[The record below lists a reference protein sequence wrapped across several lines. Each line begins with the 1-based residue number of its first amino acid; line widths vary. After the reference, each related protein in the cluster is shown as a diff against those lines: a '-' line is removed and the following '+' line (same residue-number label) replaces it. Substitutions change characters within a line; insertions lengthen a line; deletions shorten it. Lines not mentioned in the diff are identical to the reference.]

1 MTSRFELN
9 DIDHNSGTVIGASE
23 GPVLTGSG
31 AQVTNSEV
39 DQLSA
44 DQVAGDKFT
53 ADTMLVLQIAGQEAG
68 RRVRAMQWFS
78 TRRLSAL
85 AACFVEPD
93 GFVQAQAVLAEKQSV
108 LIAGPAGAGRLTAA
122 AMLLHRVGGASRIR
136 QVDIDLGDEGQPVL
150 DTDQVRQG
158 ESLLLD
164 LSTVDLPD
172 YLRAI
177 RELGALVDRVAE
189 VGSLLAVVLPDYER
203 QVPSSNLRGLRVE
216 LLLTP
221 RLARDV
227 FEFHLKARGVSP
239 GGSNP
244 LLTAMF
250 DHPRAGEL
258 AELAHLVAESMAT
271 TGGWDESLVVAL
283 GALSNWSA
291 ELTETFA
298 EHPDA
303 AWRSLLLSAALL
315 SGCPSDA
322 VFEADRELARLLE
335 FPDVEEHPF
344 ARPGLTERLA
354 DIGAEIVDGRVR
366 FSRPRYADAVLNHVW
381 RNFPGLRSM
390 LARWIEQLPRLAR
403 TSLVDGDRTV
413 LADRFTT
420 LSLRH
425 GMVNDLLQAARGWAS
440 VGDNR
445 TTALAVQVLGTA
457 VLDPA
462 SGWQFRR
469 RVYAW
474 ARDGS
479 VSPRLA
485 GVVMSVCENVLGPAY
500 PEAAMVRLHHLTR
513 HRDETIGLAAVE
525 ALLRLV
531 SGPQTR
537 SWLLGRVVARL
548 DNGEPGRDV
557 ELFGRL
563 VDPTLPYG
571 ATELDLIRVGW
582 RGALA
587 RPESVPL
594 LWAWLSA
601 STEIGLDLLVSACDG
616 RTALLGRLRAAAV
629 AWVAEDPAS
638 RRQAGL
644 LLDTKIDSAMG
655 LARPASGREE

>member
-1 MTSRFELN
+1 MTPPTG
-9 DIDHNSGTVIGASE
+9 IDHNEGTVIGSSE
-23 GPVLTGSG
+23 GPVQTGSG
-31 AQVTNSEV
+31 AQVTGSDIE
-39 DQLSA
+39 QLSM

-53 ADTMLVLQIAGQEAG
+53 ADTMLFLQIAGQQAG
-68 RRVRAMQWFS
+68 RRVRALQWFS
-78 TRRLSAL
+78 AQRLTTLS
-85 AACFVEPD
+85 ACFVEPQ
-93 GFVQAQAVLAEKQSV
+93 GFAKAQAVLTEKHSV

-136 QVDIDLGDEGQPVL
+136 QVDIDLGDEEQPML
-150 DTDQVRQG
+150 DPGQVRQG
-158 ESLLLD
+158 EPLLLD

-172 YLRAI
+172 YLRVT
-177 RELGALVDRVAE
+177 RELGPLLDRVAE
-189 VGSLLAVVLPDYER
+189 VGSLLAVVLPGYER
-203 QVPSSNLRGLRVE
+203 QLPNSDLRGLRVE

-221 RLARDV
+221 SLARQV

-244 LLTAMF
+244 SLAAMF
-250 DHPRAGEL
+250 DQPRAGEL
-258 AELAHLVAESMAT
+258 AELAHLVAESMGAI
-271 TGGWDESLVVAL
+271 GAWDESLVVAL

-291 ELTETFA
+291 ELTSTFA
-298 EHPDA
+298 AHPDA

-315 SGCPSDA
+315 AGGPSDA

-335 FPDVEEHPF
+335 FPAVEEHPF
-344 ARPGLTERLA
+344 ARPGLTEQLA
-354 DIGAEIVDGRVR
+354 DVGAEIVDGRVQ

-381 RNFPGLRSM
+381 RNFPGLRPN

-403 TSLVDGDRTV
+403 TSMADGDRTA
-413 LADRFTT
+413 LAERFTT

-425 GMVNDLLQAARGWAS
+425 GMVSDLLQAARSWAS

-445 TTALAVQVLGTA
+445 TTALAVQVLGAA
-457 VLDPA
+457 VLDPT

-485 GVVMSVCENVLGPAY
+485 GAVISVCENVLGPAY

-513 HRDETIGLAAVE
+513 HRDETVGSAAVE

-531 SGPQTR
+531 TGPR
-537 SWLLGRVVARL
+537 YRRWLLERVVAGLR
-548 DNGEPGRDV
+548 DGTPGRDV

-563 VDPTLPYG
+563 VDPALPG
-571 ATELDLIRVGW
+571 SGDALELVRVGW
-582 RGALA
+582 RGALS

-594 LWAWLSA
+594 LGMWLSS
-601 STEIGLDLLVSACDG
+601 STEETLDLLADACQG
-616 RTALLGRLRAAAV
+616 QLSLLGRLRAAAV
-629 AWVAEDPAS
+629 TWVAADPAA
-638 RRQAGL
+638 RHRIGL
-644 LLDTKIDSAMG
+644 LLDARIDSAMNP
-655 LARPASGREE
+655 ARTASGREE